1 MYEIA
6 PSRQSAGRNI
16 QNILIFSFSHIGDA
30 VLSTA
35 VIPPLQEHFPDARIH
50 ALVGPIAQ
58 KVFQGDVRVDE
69 VIIYDNRDV
78 HAGLKGKIGL
88 VKELRGR
95 RFDLVID
102 LRDSFWAR
110 LIGGSRWGIPL
121 FRRFESDY
129 KGSHAVHRYLGIL
142 RSHGI
147 PSEEAAPGFYL
158 SDSEKQ
164 TADDFLLQNGVS
176 HSDLILGIHP
186 GGGWLYKLWDAERF
200 AALGDEISEKYGA
213 KVLVFAGPDEAS
225 LQDQV
230 VDSMKSSPIPVK
242 DVGLRETAA
251 LIEKCDLY
259 VGNDTGPMHIAA
271 AVGTQVVA
279 IFGPTDAGRSGPY
292 GSKHVVITEK
302 VECSPCHPGKNPG
315 GCGRGSCEAME
326 AVSLEQV
333 MEAVDGILNKRKE

>member
-6 PSRQSAGRNI
+6 PSRQSIGRNI

-35 VIPPLQEHFPDARIH
+35 VIPQLQEHFPDARLH
-50 ALVGPIAQ
+50 VLVGPIAQ

-69 VIIYDNRDV
+69 VIIYDNRDI
-78 HAGLKGKIGL
+78 HTGLSGKIML
-88 VKELRGR
+88 IKELRGR
-95 RFDLVID
+95 KFDLVID

-121 FRRFESDY
+121 FRRFESGY
-129 KGSHAVHRYLGIL
+129 KSSHAVNRYLGIL

-147 PSEEAAPGFYL
+147 PSEDAAPEFYL

-164 TADDFLLQNGVS
+164 AADDFLIRNGVS
-176 HSDLILGIHP
+176 RRDLILGIHP

-200 AALGDEISEKYGA
+200 AALADRISEKYGA

-230 VDSMKSSPIPVK
+230 MNSMKSSPIPVK

-251 LIEKCDLY
+251 LIQKCDLY
-259 VGNDTGPMHIAA
+259 IGNDTGPMHIAA

-292 GSKHVVITEK
+292 GHEHVVIAEE

-333 MEAVDGILNKRKE
+333 MEAVDKISDEK